1 MHCRRLVD
9 HFRVQP
15 RGLDYTVRSDGVAQI
30 AIGTAQARLQ
40 LCTVNPTTNDVT
52 CTENNL
58 NALAGLTDAIWD
70 VLVAP

>member
-1 MHCRRLVD
+1 
-9 HFRVQP
+9 
-15 RGLDYTVRSDGVAQI
+15 VAQI